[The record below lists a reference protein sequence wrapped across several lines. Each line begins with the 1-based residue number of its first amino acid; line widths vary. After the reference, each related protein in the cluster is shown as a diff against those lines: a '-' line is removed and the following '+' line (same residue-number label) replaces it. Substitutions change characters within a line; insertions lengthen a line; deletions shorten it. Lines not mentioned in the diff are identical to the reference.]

1 MGRLRGLV
9 EQVRLRPGDPAPAF
23 ALPHRPGEV
32 VDLGEHLGADVVVLL
47 FIPFAFSPIC
57 TSELCTIR
65 DSWSEWSELA
75 ARVFAI
81 SVDGPFVTARFRETE
96 DLPFPVLSDFNKDVS
111 RMYGVLVEDSRG
123 LKGVANRAVFV
134 IDRAGRITYAWVC
147 EDMGVEP
154 DYDAIRRAVSE
165 AV

>member
-1 MGRLRGLV
+1 MRGLV
-9 EQVRLRPGDPAPAF
+9 GQVMVRPGDPAPTF
-23 ALPHRPGEV
+23 TLPHRPGEV
-32 VDLGEHLGADVVVLL
+32 IDLGEHLGVEVVVLL
-47 FIPFAFSPIC
+47 FIPFAFSPVC

-65 DSWSEWSELA
+65 DSWSEWSGLA

-81 SVDGPFVTARFRETE
+81 SVDGPFVTARFRDAE

-134 IDRAGRITYAWVC
+134 VDRTGRITYAWVS

-154 DYDAIRRAVSE
+154 DYDAIRQAVSG
-165 AV
+165 AH